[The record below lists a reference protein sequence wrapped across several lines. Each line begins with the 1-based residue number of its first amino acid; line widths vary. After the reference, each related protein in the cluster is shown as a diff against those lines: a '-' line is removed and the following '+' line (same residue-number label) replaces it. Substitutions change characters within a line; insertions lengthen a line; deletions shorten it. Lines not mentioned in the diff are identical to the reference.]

1 MDETT
6 KPAKKPPETCYAAER
21 FRENVNAYRKAHKLT
36 LAVIADAAK
45 IHKVTM
51 SLVLAGKNI
60 PTLPICQ
67 RIADAL
73 GVPIEDLFGSKKKFR
88 VYLDE

>member
-1 MDETT
+1 
-6 KPAKKPPETCYAAER
+6 
-21 FRENVNAYRKAHKLT
+21 
-36 LAVIADAAK
+36 
-45 IHKVTM
+45 M